1 MKYLRQFTIIMSFAF
16 MAEVIHS
23 IVPLPIPASIYGLLI
38 MLAALEKGVI
48 KPSNIK
54 DTALFLIEIM
64 PVMFIPAAV
73 GIIEYY
79 HTLKGLYIE
88 VGLLLVLTTAVTIV
102 LTGLT
107 TQVVIKRGKHE

>member
-1 MKYLRQFTIIMSFAF
+1 
-16 MAEVIHS
+16 
-23 IVPLPIPASIYGLLI
+23 
-38 MLAALEKGVI
+38 
-48 KPSNIK
+48 
-54 DTALFLIEIM
+54 M

-107 TQVVIKRGKHE
+107 TQAVIKRGRHE